1 MKILVF
7 SDSHLDHNFE
17 PEKLSF
23 LQRRI
28 QEADQVII
36 NGDFWEG
43 YSISFE
49 YFLKSNWRKLF
60 PYLKEKKAIYI
71 FGNHDK
77 KVLSD
82 ERIAEFCDTATMQY
96 RLKTKKYTYV
106 FEHGNRVVPF
116 IDDWLHIKKLSSWLN
131 NTLAASEARAVKL
144 LGEQAL
150 PDLYGKFN
158 KDAKKRIPKM
168 FKDNEVLVCGHTHVA
183 EVDLANRFV
192 NGGLVRHGLAQYL
205 IFENDL
211 PVLYKERYR

>member
-23 LQRRI
+23 LQKRI
-28 QEADQVII
+28 EESDQVIL

-49 YFLKSNWRKLF
+49 YFLKSDWRKLF
-60 PYLKEKKAIYI
+60 PSLKKKQTIYI
-71 FGNHDK
+71 YGNHDK
-77 KVLSD
+77 KTLSD
-82 ERIAEFCDTATMQY
+82 ERVKQFCDTAIMQY
-96 RLKTKKYTYV
+96 RLKTKQFTYV

-116 IDDWLHIKKLSSWLN
+116 FDDLLHIKRLPTWLN
-131 NTLAASEARAVKL
+131 DFLAGSESRAVQL

-158 KDAKKRIPKM
+158 MDAKKKIPKL
-168 FKDNEVLVCGHTHVA
+168 FKPSEVLVCGHTHVA

-192 NGGLVRHGLAQYL
+192 NSGLVRHGLAQYL
-205 IFENDL
+205 IFENGL
-211 PVLYKERYR
+211 PVLYKDRYR